1 MQITT
6 MGLVIKEVKTGE
18 ADRIIH
24 ILTQDGVI
32 NAIAKGSQ
40 RLKSKLFSSTS
51 LFCYAEFTLFNGKSM
66 YIVDEAEVK
75 EVFFGV
81 RQSVEGMALAMY
93 FAELAATLLP
103 QGDEAKALLR
113 LVLNSLSFIAAQKLD
128 FKLLK
133 PLFELRTLTLS
144 GYMPDI
150 VACAS
155 CAKYDG
161 GNFYFD
167 VIAGEI
173 LCAECAVKRS
183 LTPNIDSATLAAL
196 RHIVFSNDEKL
207 FAFTLGKSSINN
219 MYNVVAQYTQC
230 CIDKPMRSLDFLNT
244 VLT

>member
-51 LFCYAEFTLFNGKSM
+51 LFCYAEFTLFSGKSM

-103 QGDEAKALLR
+103 QGDEA
-113 LVLNSLSFIAAQKLD
+113 
-128 FKLLK
+128 
-133 PLFELRTLTLS
+133 
-144 GYMPDI
+144 
-150 VACAS
+150 
-155 CAKYDG
+155 
-161 GNFYFD
+161 
-167 VIAGEI
+167 
-173 LCAECAVKRS
+173 
-183 LTPNIDSATLAAL
+183 
-196 RHIVFSNDEKL
+196 
-207 FAFTLGKSSINN
+207 
-219 MYNVVAQYTQC
+219 
-230 CIDKPMRSLDFLNT
+230 
-244 VLT
+244 